1 MHVCAVNNFIIR
13 LRWKTALTLIAAR
26 TRVRPAPRQ
35 LHIAEASFYHRGIDH
50 ILICG
55 HGGGDGKLMS
65 LREGGGIYEEER
77 VEKKIKNLLGASSPG
92 SSGTIIE
99 KSSHKIMPSTPK
111 K

>member
-55 HGGGDGKLMS
+55 HGVGNDKLPSRPDGVVF
-65 LREGGGIYEEER
+65 EEER
-77 VEKKIKNLLGASSPG
+77 VEKKV
-92 SSGTIIE
+92 
-99 KSSHKIMPSTPK
+99 KICWAQVRPVPPEG
-111 K
+111 

>member
-50 ILICG
+50 ILICD
-55 HGGGDGKLMS
+55 HGGGDGKLLS
-65 LREGGGIYEEER
+65 RPDGVVYCTKRREL
-77 VEKKIKNLLGASSPG
+77 KKK
-92 SSGTIIE
+92 
-99 KSSHKIMPSTPK
+99 
-111 K
+111 